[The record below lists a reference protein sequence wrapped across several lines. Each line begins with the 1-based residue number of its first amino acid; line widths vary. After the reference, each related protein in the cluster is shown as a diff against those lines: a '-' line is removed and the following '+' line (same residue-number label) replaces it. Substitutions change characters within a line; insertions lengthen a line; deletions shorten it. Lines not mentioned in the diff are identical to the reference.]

1 VTGVT
6 FILAQDVKADHVRLF
21 RRSLPRPPV
30 TATARELRANAVQ
43 RSRRAWRHVAV
54 MLPLLA
60 AVVAVHRYRVELFG
74 LDEPIRL
81 ATAAVIVII
90 GWAFARQ
97 LGAALAGRFEARMDA
112 GTAAVTGFAIRL
124 VAIVAMVL
132 VALRLAG
139 LDLRTLAF
147 GASFGAIVLGL
158 AAQQTFGNIVA
169 GIVLLSARPFS
180 AGDRVRFSGFGM
192 DVEGDVVS
200 HGLLYIT
207 CRDGAD
213 LVLVPNATA
222 LTMSVR
228 PLREPAAVELR
239 ARLPQDVD
247 PQAVQDRLV
256 EDITI
261 GTKATPDVAL
271 EAVDE
276 DDVVV
281 RIRAVPQ
288 DRADGAALTRE
299 VLRSVNAL
307 RAA

>member
-1 VTGVT
+1 M
-6 FILAQDVKADHVRLF
+6 
-21 RRSLPRPPV
+21 
-30 TATARELRANAVQ
+30 TARELRSQALQ
-43 RSRRAWRHVAV
+43 RSRRAWRRVAV
-54 MLPLLA
+54 MIPLLA
-60 AVVAVHRYRVELFG
+60 GVVAVHRYRVELFG

-90 GWAFARQ
+90 GWAFASQ
-97 LGAALAGRFEARMDA
+97 LGAALAGRLDPRMDA
-112 GTAAVTGFAIRL
+112 GTAAVAGFAIRL

-147 GASFGAIVLGL
+147 GASFGAIVVGL

-169 GIVLLSARPFS
+169 GIVLLSARPFT
-180 AGDRVRFSGFGM
+180 AGDRVRFSGGGIEF
-192 DVEGDVVS
+192 EGDVVS
-200 HGLLYIT
+200 HGLLYVT
-207 CRDGAD
+207 CRDGED
-213 LVLVPNATA
+213 LVLVPNASV

-239 ARLPQDVD
+239 ARLPLDVD
-247 PQAVQDRLV
+247 PQVVQERLA
-256 EDITI
+256 EDLTI
-261 GTKATPDVAL
+261 DTKKAPDVAL
-271 EAVDE
+271 ESVDE

-288 DRADGAALTRE
+288 DRDDGAALSRE